1 MNRVKA
7 HQSIV
12 HIDGA
17 SSHHG
22 SSLADNLPS
31 LHSIRHLP
39 TDDKISLI
47 ANMQVNYD
55 HGPIKSGSMHDYM
68 AKRHQSKQQLNL
80 RRTKLAAMMTLPNE
94 MYK

>member
-1 MNRVKA
+1 M
-7 HQSIV
+7 

-31 LHSIRHLP
+31 LQSIKNLP
-39 TDDKISLI
+39 ADDKLNLI
-47 ANMQVNYD
+47 ANMAVNYD
-55 HGPIKSGSMHDYM
+55 HGPIKNGSMHDYM

-80 RRTKLAAMMTLPNE
+80 RKTKLAAMMTLPNE
-94 MYK
+94 MYN